1 MSLYLDV
8 VCTEAQLTS
17 YERQEK
23 SVQVIGEILP
33 YVLAKYGV
41 SNQLPV
47 PVRYVLPP
55 SGSNVLPP
63 SGRNVVPPS
72 GREVPVRRFDF

>member
-8 VCTEAQLTS
+8 VCTESRLTS

-23 SVQVIGEILP
+23 SVQAIGEILP

-41 SNQLPV
+41 SNKLPA
-47 PVRYVLPP
+47 R
-55 SGSNVLPP
+55 NVLPP
-63 SGRNVVPPS
+63 SNRIT
-72 GREVPVRRFDF
+72 PVRRFGS

>member
-8 VCTEAQLTS
+8 VCTEAKLTS

-23 SVQVIGEILP
+23 SVHVIGEILP

-41 SNQLPV
+41 ANQLPAKS
-47 PVRYVLPP
+47 VLQCP
-55 SGSNVLPP
+55 SDLRPSDLRPSN
-63 SGRNVVPPS
+63 S
-72 GREVPVRRFDF
+72 RENAVRRIDF